1 MIIEHLL
8 DDNNLTNTEKS
19 IAQFLLNKDQKI
31 NNLTSSELGKQSYT
45 SQAAVTRL
53 YKKLGFNNFREF
65 LSTLILERNDYLKY
79 NDLPTEH
86 PEQYFTSLED
96 TEKVIASLYE
106 KAMIQT
112 NRLLDKN
119 VVNRVCNRILSA
131 SFIDIYG
138 IGLSDTIAKEM
149 CFKLQSLG
157 LPCSYQNGINIKYI
171 DNIVRNQKIT
181 RVPKT
186 QTYYK
191 GVINLRGE
199 IIPVMSIRLKLGL
212 EDDEFTD
219 KTRII
224 IVKIEGATIGV
235 IVDQV
240 REVVTL
246 DDDNT
251 EKITR
256 TSRDDAA
263 SGYISSIGKSK
274 GELISLLDIVGLIV
288 EN

>member
-1 MIIEHLL
+1 MEQVKAI
-8 DDNNLTNTEKS
+8 TTE
-19 IAQFLLNKDQKI
+19 QE
-31 NNLTSSELGKQSYT
+31 TET
-45 SQAAVTRL
+45 AVQYIVVRI
-53 YKKLGFNNFREF
+53 GN
-65 LSTLILERNDYLKY
+65 
-79 NDLPTEH
+79 
-86 PEQYFTSLED
+86 EQY
-96 TEKVIASLYE
+96 
-106 KAMIQT
+106 
-112 NRLLDKN
+112 
-119 VVNRVCNRILSA
+119 
-131 SFIDIYG
+131 
-138 IGLSDTIAKEM
+138 
-149 CFKLQSLG
+149 
-157 LPCSYQNGINIKYI
+157 GINIKYI

-263 SGYISSIGKSK
+263 SGYISSIGRSK

>member
-1 MIIEHLL
+1 MEQVKAI
-8 DDNNLTNTEKS
+8 TTE
-19 IAQFLLNKDQKI
+19 QE
-31 NNLTSSELGKQSYT
+31 TET
-45 SQAAVTRL
+45 AVQYIVVRI
-53 YKKLGFNNFREF
+53 GN
-65 LSTLILERNDYLKY
+65 
-79 NDLPTEH
+79 
-86 PEQYFTSLED
+86 EQY
-96 TEKVIASLYE
+96 
-106 KAMIQT
+106 
-112 NRLLDKN
+112 
-119 VVNRVCNRILSA
+119 
-131 SFIDIYG
+131 
-138 IGLSDTIAKEM
+138 
-149 CFKLQSLG
+149 
-157 LPCSYQNGINIKYI
+157 GINIKYI

-199 IIPVMSIRLKLGL
+199 IIPVMSIRLRLGL

>member
-1 MIIEHLL
+1 MEQVKAI
-8 DDNNLTNTEKS
+8 TTE
-19 IAQFLLNKDQKI
+19 QE
-31 NNLTSSELGKQSYT
+31 TET
-45 SQAAVTRL
+45 AVQYIVVRI
-53 YKKLGFNNFREF
+53 GN
-65 LSTLILERNDYLKY
+65 
-79 NDLPTEH
+79 
-86 PEQYFTSLED
+86 EQY
-96 TEKVIASLYE
+96 
-106 KAMIQT
+106 
-112 NRLLDKN
+112 
-119 VVNRVCNRILSA
+119 
-131 SFIDIYG
+131 
-138 IGLSDTIAKEM
+138 
-149 CFKLQSLG
+149 
-157 LPCSYQNGINIKYI
+157 GINIKYI

-199 IIPVMSIRLKLGL
+199 IIPVMSIRLKLGP

>member
-1 MIIEHLL
+1 MEQVKAI
-8 DDNNLTNTEKS
+8 TTEQE
-19 IAQFLLNKDQKI
+19 AE
-31 NNLTSSELGKQSYT
+31 T
-45 SQAAVTRL
+45 AVQYIVVRI
-53 YKKLGFNNFREF
+53 GN
-65 LSTLILERNDYLKY
+65 
-79 NDLPTEH
+79 
-86 PEQYFTSLED
+86 EQY
-96 TEKVIASLYE
+96 
-106 KAMIQT
+106 
-112 NRLLDKN
+112 
-119 VVNRVCNRILSA
+119 
-131 SFIDIYG
+131 
-138 IGLSDTIAKEM
+138 
-149 CFKLQSLG
+149 
-157 LPCSYQNGINIKYI
+157 GINIKYI
-171 DNIVRNQKIT
+171 DNIIRNQKIT

>member
-1 MIIEHLL
+1 MEQVKAI
-8 DDNNLTNTEKS
+8 TTE
-19 IAQFLLNKDQKI
+19 QE
-31 NNLTSSELGKQSYT
+31 TET
-45 SQAAVTRL
+45 AVQYIVVRI
-53 YKKLGFNNFREF
+53 GN
-65 LSTLILERNDYLKY
+65 
-79 NDLPTEH
+79 
-86 PEQYFTSLED
+86 EQY
-96 TEKVIASLYE
+96 
-106 KAMIQT
+106 
-112 NRLLDKN
+112 
-119 VVNRVCNRILSA
+119 
-131 SFIDIYG
+131 
-138 IGLSDTIAKEM
+138 
-149 CFKLQSLG
+149 
-157 LPCSYQNGINIKYI
+157 GINIKYI

-224 IVKIEGATIGV
+224 IVKI
-235 IVDQV
+235 DQV

>member
-1 MIIEHLL
+1 MEQVKAI
-8 DDNNLTNTEKS
+8 TTEQE
-19 IAQFLLNKDQKI
+19 AE
-31 NNLTSSELGKQSYT
+31 T
-45 SQAAVTRL
+45 AVQYIVVRI
-53 YKKLGFNNFREF
+53 GN
-65 LSTLILERNDYLKY
+65 
-79 NDLPTEH
+79 
-86 PEQYFTSLED
+86 EQY
-96 TEKVIASLYE
+96 
-106 KAMIQT
+106 
-112 NRLLDKN
+112 
-119 VVNRVCNRILSA
+119 
-131 SFIDIYG
+131 
-138 IGLSDTIAKEM
+138 
-149 CFKLQSLG
+149 
-157 LPCSYQNGINIKYI
+157 GINIKYI

-246 DDDNT
+246 DDEDT
-251 EKITR
+251 EKVTR

-263 SGYISSIGKSK
+263 AGYISSIGKSK
-274 GELISLLDIVGLIV
+274 GELISLLDIVSLIV

>member
-1 MIIEHLL
+1 MEQVKAI
-8 DDNNLTNTEKS
+8 TTE
-19 IAQFLLNKDQKI
+19 QE
-31 NNLTSSELGKQSYT
+31 TET
-45 SQAAVTRL
+45 AVQYIVVRI
-53 YKKLGFNNFREF
+53 GN
-65 LSTLILERNDYLKY
+65 
-79 NDLPTEH
+79 
-86 PEQYFTSLED
+86 EQY
-96 TEKVIASLYE
+96 
-106 KAMIQT
+106 
-112 NRLLDKN
+112 
-119 VVNRVCNRILSA
+119 
-131 SFIDIYG
+131 
-138 IGLSDTIAKEM
+138 
-149 CFKLQSLG
+149 
-157 LPCSYQNGINIKYI
+157 GINIKYI

-219 KTRII
+219 KTRIM

>member
-1 MIIEHLL
+1 MEQVKAI
-8 DDNNLTNTEKS
+8 TTE
-19 IAQFLLNKDQKI
+19 QE
-31 NNLTSSELGKQSYT
+31 TET
-45 SQAAVTRL
+45 AVQYIVVRI
-53 YKKLGFNNFREF
+53 GN
-65 LSTLILERNDYLKY
+65 
-79 NDLPTEH
+79 
-86 PEQYFTSLED
+86 EQY
-96 TEKVIASLYE
+96 
-106 KAMIQT
+106 
-112 NRLLDKN
+112 
-119 VVNRVCNRILSA
+119 
-131 SFIDIYG
+131 
-138 IGLSDTIAKEM
+138 
-149 CFKLQSLG
+149 
-157 LPCSYQNGINIKYI
+157 GINIKYI

-199 IIPVMSIRLKLGL
+199 IIPVMIIRLKLGL
-212 EDDEFTD
+212 EVDEFTD

>member
-1 MIIEHLL
+1 MEQVKAI
-8 DDNNLTNTEKS
+8 TTE
-19 IAQFLLNKDQKI
+19 QE
-31 NNLTSSELGKQSYT
+31 TET
-45 SQAAVTRL
+45 AVQYIVVRI
-53 YKKLGFNNFREF
+53 GN
-65 LSTLILERNDYLKY
+65 
-79 NDLPTEH
+79 
-86 PEQYFTSLED
+86 EQY
-96 TEKVIASLYE
+96 
-106 KAMIQT
+106 
-112 NRLLDKN
+112 
-119 VVNRVCNRILSA
+119 
-131 SFIDIYG
+131 
-138 IGLSDTIAKEM
+138 
-149 CFKLQSLG
+149 
-157 LPCSYQNGINIKYI
+157 GINIKYI

-274 GELISLLDIVGLIV
+274 GELISLLDIVGLIG
-288 EN
+288 EK

>member
-1 MIIEHLL
+1 MEQVKAI
-8 DDNNLTNTEKS
+8 TTEQE
-19 IAQFLLNKDQKI
+19 AE
-31 NNLTSSELGKQSYT
+31 T
-45 SQAAVTRL
+45 AVQYIVVRI
-53 YKKLGFNNFREF
+53 GN
-65 LSTLILERNDYLKY
+65 
-79 NDLPTEH
+79 
-86 PEQYFTSLED
+86 EQY
-96 TEKVIASLYE
+96 
-106 KAMIQT
+106 
-112 NRLLDKN
+112 
-119 VVNRVCNRILSA
+119 
-131 SFIDIYG
+131 
-138 IGLSDTIAKEM
+138 
-149 CFKLQSLG
+149 
-157 LPCSYQNGINIKYI
+157 GINIKYI

-256 TSRDDAA
+256 TSSDDAA

-274 GELISLLDIVGLIV
+274 VELISLLDIVGLIV

>member
-1 MIIEHLL
+1 MEQVKAI
-8 DDNNLTNTEKS
+8 TTE
-19 IAQFLLNKDQKI
+19 QE
-31 NNLTSSELGKQSYT
+31 TET
-45 SQAAVTRL
+45 AVQYIVVRI
-53 YKKLGFNNFREF
+53 GN
-65 LSTLILERNDYLKY
+65 
-79 NDLPTEH
+79 
-86 PEQYFTSLED
+86 EQY
-96 TEKVIASLYE
+96 
-106 KAMIQT
+106 
-112 NRLLDKN
+112 
-119 VVNRVCNRILSA
+119 
-131 SFIDIYG
+131 
-138 IGLSDTIAKEM
+138 
-149 CFKLQSLG
+149 
-157 LPCSYQNGINIKYI
+157 GINIKYI
-171 DNIVRNQKIT
+171 YNIVRNQKIT

>member
-1 MIIEHLL
+1 MEQVKAI
-8 DDNNLTNTEKS
+8 TTE
-19 IAQFLLNKDQKI
+19 QE
-31 NNLTSSELGKQSYT
+31 TET
-45 SQAAVTRL
+45 AVQYIVVRI
-53 YKKLGFNNFREF
+53 GN
-65 LSTLILERNDYLKY
+65 
-79 NDLPTEH
+79 
-86 PEQYFTSLED
+86 EQY
-96 TEKVIASLYE
+96 
-106 KAMIQT
+106 
-112 NRLLDKN
+112 
-119 VVNRVCNRILSA
+119 
-131 SFIDIYG
+131 
-138 IGLSDTIAKEM
+138 
-149 CFKLQSLG
+149 
-157 LPCSYQNGINIKYI
+157 GINIKYI

-212 EDDEFTD
+212 EDDESTD

>member
-1 MIIEHLL
+1 MEQVKAI
-8 DDNNLTNTEKS
+8 TTE
-19 IAQFLLNKDQKI
+19 QE
-31 NNLTSSELGKQSYT
+31 TET
-45 SQAAVTRL
+45 AVQYIVVRI
-53 YKKLGFNNFREF
+53 GN
-65 LSTLILERNDYLKY
+65 
-79 NDLPTEH
+79 
-86 PEQYFTSLED
+86 EQY
-96 TEKVIASLYE
+96 
-106 KAMIQT
+106 
-112 NRLLDKN
+112 
-119 VVNRVCNRILSA
+119 
-131 SFIDIYG
+131 
-138 IGLSDTIAKEM
+138 
-149 CFKLQSLG
+149 
-157 LPCSYQNGINIKYI
+157 GINIKYI
-171 DNIVRNQKIT
+171 DNIVRNQKIP
-181 RVPKT
+181 RLLKT

>member
-1 MIIEHLL
+1 MEQVKAI
-8 DDNNLTNTEKS
+8 TTEQE
-19 IAQFLLNKDQKI
+19 AE
-31 NNLTSSELGKQSYT
+31 T
-45 SQAAVTRL
+45 AVQYIVVRF
-53 YKKLGFNNFREF
+53 GN
-65 LSTLILERNDYLKY
+65 
-79 NDLPTEH
+79 
-86 PEQYFTSLED
+86 EQY
-96 TEKVIASLYE
+96 
-106 KAMIQT
+106 
-112 NRLLDKN
+112 
-119 VVNRVCNRILSA
+119 
-131 SFIDIYG
+131 
-138 IGLSDTIAKEM
+138 
-149 CFKLQSLG
+149 
-157 LPCSYQNGINIKYI
+157 GINIKYI

>member
-1 MIIEHLL
+1 MEQVKAI
-8 DDNNLTNTEKS
+8 TTE
-19 IAQFLLNKDQKI
+19 QE
-31 NNLTSSELGKQSYT
+31 TET
-45 SQAAVTRL
+45 AVQYIVVRI
-53 YKKLGFNNFREF
+53 GN
-65 LSTLILERNDYLKY
+65 
-79 NDLPTEH
+79 
-86 PEQYFTSLED
+86 EQY
-96 TEKVIASLYE
+96 
-106 KAMIQT
+106 
-112 NRLLDKN
+112 
-119 VVNRVCNRILSA
+119 
-131 SFIDIYG
+131 
-138 IGLSDTIAKEM
+138 
-149 CFKLQSLG
+149 
-157 LPCSYQNGINIKYI
+157 GINIKYI

-274 GELISLLDIVGLIV
+274 GELISLLDIVGLVV

>member
-1 MIIEHLL
+1 MEQVKAI
-8 DDNNLTNTEKS
+8 TTEQETETAVQY
-19 IAQFLLNKDQKI
+19 IVVRI
-31 NNLTSSELGKQSYT
+31 GK
-45 SQAAVTRL
+45 
-53 YKKLGFNNFREF
+53 
-65 LSTLILERNDYLKY
+65 
-79 NDLPTEH
+79 
-86 PEQYFTSLED
+86 EQY
-96 TEKVIASLYE
+96 
-106 KAMIQT
+106 
-112 NRLLDKN
+112 
-119 VVNRVCNRILSA
+119 
-131 SFIDIYG
+131 
-138 IGLSDTIAKEM
+138 
-149 CFKLQSLG
+149 
-157 LPCSYQNGINIKYI
+157 GINIKYI
-171 DNIVRNQKIT
+171 DNIVKNQKIT

>member
-1 MIIEHLL
+1 MEQVKAI
-8 DDNNLTNTEKS
+8 TTE
-19 IAQFLLNKDQKI
+19 QE
-31 NNLTSSELGKQSYT
+31 TET
-45 SQAAVTRL
+45 AVQYIVVRI
-53 YKKLGFNNFREF
+53 GN
-65 LSTLILERNDYLKY
+65 
-79 NDLPTEH
+79 
-86 PEQYFTSLED
+86 EQY
-96 TEKVIASLYE
+96 
-106 KAMIQT
+106 
-112 NRLLDKN
+112 
-119 VVNRVCNRILSA
+119 
-131 SFIDIYG
+131 
-138 IGLSDTIAKEM
+138 
-149 CFKLQSLG
+149 
-157 LPCSYQNGINIKYI
+157 GINIKYI

-274 GELISLLDIVGLIV
+274 GELVSLLDIVGLIV

>member
-1 MIIEHLL
+1 MEQVKAITTGQE
-8 DDNNLTNTEKS
+8 TE
-19 IAQFLLNKDQKI
+19 
-31 NNLTSSELGKQSYT
+31 T
-45 SQAAVTRL
+45 AVQYIVVRI
-53 YKKLGFNNFREF
+53 GN
-65 LSTLILERNDYLKY
+65 
-79 NDLPTEH
+79 
-86 PEQYFTSLED
+86 EQY
-96 TEKVIASLYE
+96 
-106 KAMIQT
+106 
-112 NRLLDKN
+112 
-119 VVNRVCNRILSA
+119 
-131 SFIDIYG
+131 
-138 IGLSDTIAKEM
+138 
-149 CFKLQSLG
+149 
-157 LPCSYQNGINIKYI
+157 GINIKYI

>member
-1 MIIEHLL
+1 MEQVKAI
-8 DDNNLTNTEKS
+8 TTE
-19 IAQFLLNKDQKI
+19 QE
-31 NNLTSSELGKQSYT
+31 TET
-45 SQAAVTRL
+45 AVQYIVVRI
-53 YKKLGFNNFREF
+53 GN
-65 LSTLILERNDYLKY
+65 
-79 NDLPTEH
+79 
-86 PEQYFTSLED
+86 EQY
-96 TEKVIASLYE
+96 
-106 KAMIQT
+106 
-112 NRLLDKN
+112 
-119 VVNRVCNRILSA
+119 
-131 SFIDIYG
+131 
-138 IGLSDTIAKEM
+138 
-149 CFKLQSLG
+149 
-157 LPCSYQNGINIKYI
+157 GINIKYI

-263 SGYISSIGKSK
+263 SGYISTIGKSK